1 MLFLVPFS
9 PTEPTST
16 SILTMRCSV
25 YTVTT
30 WDTQIKAYSEG
41 FAPSSLRRIWSFEE
55 GPRRAPAA
63 KGLRRLCSFFTPKDL
78 VLRRRASLKEI
89 FDVEDLLWRRAPLE
103 KRLAEAMLSQKAPLA
118 IETSKALFKEDL
130 KQKSFFGE
138 YCEQKKV

>member
-41 FAPSSLRRIWSFEE
+41 SGPSK
-55 GPRRAPAA
+55 
-63 KGLRRLCSFFTPKDL
+63 KGL
-78 VLRRRASLKEI
+78 E
-89 FDVEDLLWRRAPLE
+89 ELLWRKGSEGCTSSNSNPLFESEGFRQKGSFIE
-103 KRLAEAMLSQKAPLA
+103 KAQECHAQVSA
-118 IETSKALFKEDL
+118 
-130 KQKSFFGE
+130 
-138 YCEQKKV
+138 